1 MSEPP
6 RSPFVRR
13 VAGVFTARVLQF
25 GIGMVTAFLLSRL
38 LGPAGRGEYALAILV
53 PSTLFALGQLGLP
66 SAFVYFAGGGRPGR
80 SLWRRAIWL
89 GIALSLLLL
98 LGALLALPAL
108 EATAMRNAPED
119 LVRVALASL
128 PFQFIASFCGAIL
141 IGRQTLLVYNTIL
154 VAQSLL
160 SFGLVVVLVGLADL
174 GPAGAVIGSV
184 VGAAVGAAVVLVAA
198 RVTTDPAEP
207 GAPLRVGELGRFG
220 LRLYPASVTGFFNYR
235 IDIYLLGFLLV
246 GSSEAV
252 TSMIGLY
259 TLAVSLAELTFF
271 VPDSVATV
279 FFPRVA
285 GSERRSADETTPM
298 VTRMTVLVTVLAAIA
313 LIPAA
318 FVAVHLILPAFVGSL
333 PAFLLILPGIVALAV
348 AKVLSSYVSGI
359 GRPTP
364 VTVAAI
370 AALAVNLVANVA
382 LIPLIGILGAS
393 LASTISYT
401 VNTAALV
408 FVAVRLTR
416 RSAWSLLVPTRS
428 EVQRLVAI
436 ASAARHRLGALAG
449 RGEPGGADGA
459 TR

>member
-1 MSEPP
+1 MKGPP
-6 RSPFVRR
+6 RSPFARR

-66 SAFVYFAGGGRPGR
+66 SAFIFFAGGGRAGR
-80 SLWRRAIWL
+80 SLWRRALWL
-89 GIALSLLLL
+89 GITLSLVLLL
-98 LGALLALPAL
+98 VALLALPAL
-108 EATAMRNAPED
+108 EASVMQTAPED

-128 PFQFIASFCGAIL
+128 PFQFLASFCGAIL
-141 IGRQTLLVYNTIL
+141 IGRQTLLVYNSIL

-160 SFGLVVVLVGLADL
+160 SLGLVVVLVGIADL

-184 VGAAVGAAVVLVAA
+184 VGAAVGAAVVVVAV
-198 RVTTDPAEP
+198 RVTTDPAES
-207 GAPLRVGELGRFG
+207 GTPLRIGELGRFG
-220 LRLYPASVTGFFNYR
+220 LRVYPASVTGFFNYR

-246 GSSEAV
+246 GSSETV
-252 TSMIGLY
+252 SSMIGLY

-285 GSERRSADETTPM
+285 GSERRSADEMTPM
-298 VTRMTVLVTVLAAIA
+298 VTRMTVLVTVLVAIA

-318 FVAVHLILPAFVGSL
+318 FAAVHLILPAFVGSI

-370 AALAVNLVANVA
+370 VALAVNLVANVV

-393 LASTISYT
+393 LASTISYA
-401 VNTAALV
+401 VNTAVLV
-408 FVAVRLTR
+408 IVAVRLTG
-416 RSAWSLLVPTRS
+416 RSPWTLLIPTRS
-428 EVQRLVAI
+428 EVERLVTVA
-436 ASAARHRLGALAG
+436 ASVRRRLARGG

-459 TR
+459 AP